1 MSFSVSILEDTATQM
16 LKSLSENLQAK
27 VHAKFLD
34 IGHQMIIYA
43 SLIVPVRTGYLRS
56 TIFFIAVEGLVYS
69 FGASADYA
77 LWVEIGTY
85 RTRAQPFI
93 QPTVE
98 AFTSMFL
105 EAVVQAVMEA
115 CRG

>member
-16 LKSLSENLQAK
+16 LKSVSENLQAK
-27 VHAKFLD
+27 VHAKFLA
-34 IGHQMIIYA
+34 IGHEMIIYA
-43 SLIVPVRTGYLRS
+43 SIIVPVRTGYLRS
-56 TIFFIAVEGLVYS
+56 TIFFIAVEGLAYS

-77 LWVEIGTY
+77 FWVEIGTY

-105 EAVVQAVMEA
+105 EAVIAAVMEA